1 MHKMSTEDISRRK
14 SQLSETKRVLLER
27 LLEDQATGAETRTIP
42 RRSQQESAPLSFA
55 QRRLW
60 FISQLQPAGCVYNIP
75 SALRLKGR
83 LDVQALELALNEI
96 IRRHE
101 SLRTT
106 FAVVN
111 GDVSQEIAPFSP
123 FSLAVEALN
132 DMPTS

>member
-1 MHKMSTEDISRRK
+1 M
-14 SQLSETKRVLLER
+14 SQLSKTMRILLDK
-27 LLEDQATGAETRTIP
+27 LLEDQATDLKAQTIP
-42 RRSQQESAPLSFA
+42 RRPRRDCAPLSFA

-60 FISQLQPAGCVYNIP
+60 FISQLHPAGCAYNIP

-83 LDVQALELALNEI
+83 LDVSALELALNEI

-111 GDVSQEIAPFSP
+111 SDISQKVAPPSRLSLSVEDFSGIP
-123 FSLAVEALN
+123 AGER
-132 DMPTS
+132 DER